1 MKISKIL
8 VGAVAAVAMVGFFGC
23 ATNEDEHNIIS
34 VKGDTASVNYTNEGT
49 VTYRGFRTLKTKH
62 TDAVAVFTL
71 GGTET
76 EDTSARTGVM
86 GFVFDLE
93 KDKSVKNSSNETK
106 KHIYDF
112 TAVSLRKNGSAIQ
125 AYISRF
131 EGVDA
136 DNMDGDNNFKD
147 ADGKEL
153 TTTASVLGAKET
165 EILKGTS
172 GAYATLN
179 GVTKNDDG
187 TYTVA
192 VEVIANT
199 DGTYSVKFY
208 DGKDA
213 VAESAKDEDGVKTG
227 QIKSGA
233 KELTITGNKTSQPI
247 TVDASWKEGATK
259 TKQTD
264 MGFYAAV
271 YPGKTLVASLQ
282 LPYILNE
289 DEVIEWED

>member
-1 MKISKIL
+1 MKLSKVLLSSAAIAL
-8 VGAVAAVAMVGFFGC
+8 VLGFAGC
-23 ATNEDEHNIIS
+23 ATDEDEHNILNI
-34 VKGDTASVNYTNEGT
+34 KGDTASVNYTNEGT

-71 GGTET
+71 GGAEA
-76 EDTSARTGVM
+76 EDTTDRTGVM
-86 GFVFDLE
+86 GFVFDLD
-93 KDKSVKNSSNETK
+93 KDKTVTNTNGETK
-106 KHIYDF
+106 EHIYNF

-136 DNMDGDNNFKD
+136 DNMDGGDNFKD

-153 TTTASVLGAKET
+153 STTATTLGAKET

-192 VEVIANT
+192 VEVIANA
-199 DGTYSVKFY
+199 DGIYSVKFY